1 MKCPICQAEISDGAQ
16 FCPKCG
22 TKISQDNWQQ
32 TPQPAQENV
41 RVVYTQT
48 PQQSS
53 SNSALYAIV
62 GFLAAAVIGLGIW
75 MFVRSS
81 GDKKEQPTQIA
92 QIAQSAQPAQPAQ
105 PAQSAQSAQSAQPAA
120 APVPAPQRT
129 YTIQGNHRMRGSI
142 SNYPITLE
150 FYVSGTQVSGTYY
163 YHSQGS
169 SHRMTVS
176 GYIDGQYMV
185 LEEYAPDGLN
195 TGYFSGS
202 FNGYRYAGSFT
213 NYQKQKT
220 HSFSVNEI

>member
-1 MKCPICQAEISDGAQ
+1 
-16 FCPKCG
+16 
-22 TKISQDNWQQ
+22 
-32 TPQPAQENV
+32 
-41 RVVYTQT
+41 
-48 PQQSS
+48 
-53 SNSALYAIV
+53 
-62 GFLAAAVIGLGIW
+62 
-75 MFVRSS
+75 
-81 GDKKEQPTQIA
+81 
-92 QIAQSAQPAQPAQ
+92 
-105 PAQSAQSAQSAQPAA
+105 
-120 APVPAPQRT
+120 
-129 YTIQGNHRMRGSI
+129 MRGSI

>member
-62 GFLAAAVIGLGIW
+62 GFLVAAVIGLGIW

-92 QIAQSAQPAQPAQ
+92 Q

-120 APVPAPQRT
+120 APVSAPQRT

>member
-62 GFLAAAVIGLGIW
+62 GFLVAAVIGLGIW

-92 QIAQSAQPAQPAQ
+92 QSAQPAQ
-105 PAQSAQSAQSAQPAA
+105 PAQSAQSAQSAQTAQPAA